1 MLSAICLLLLLGNK
15 LIIFSE
21 FLIYNLRANLR
32 YLFERLLLKM
42 TQYFSTMPQYI
53 HSFRA
58 AVYKK
63 FPRFLKKS
71 IEKKERNFTR
81 MANGKTAKGIAE

>member
-1 MLSAICLLLLLGNK
+1 
-15 LIIFSE
+15 
-21 FLIYNLRANLR
+21 
-32 YLFERLLLKM
+32 M
-42 TQYFSTMPQYI
+42 TQYLSVQIYI

-58 AVYKK
+58 AVFKK

-81 MANGKTAKGIAE
+81 MANRKTAKGVVE